1 VPGPDV
7 TQTDTATDS
16 RAGSGLC
23 PDRPRNHVAAS
34 STINKL
40 TIEATRQEAD
50 MALATERRI
59 ELPEHGTSLGSLRDE
74 MERAAAGDVDWLNGM
89 AAGTNYPAGDDVLEV
104 AKEAYLRFFSTNG
117 LLPGMFPSLARFEHE
132 VVDYVAGLLHGPNAT
147 GSITSGGT
155 ESILMGVKSA
165 RDRARRIHPEITQPE
180 MVVPESAHPAFTK
193 GAHYFGLR
201 LTKVALGSDLLVNP
215 DTVRAAMTRNTVLLV
230 GSAPSLTLGMVD
242 PIAELA
248 PLAAERDIG
257 FHVDACVG
265 GFFLPFAEQLGRPV
279 PPWDFRVPGVT
290 TISADLHKFGY
301 AAKGASLVMS
311 RERDVFDHQVFR
323 FGGPERPDDWY
334 VTPSMTGTR
343 PGGAI
348 AAAWAVMTYLGQ
360 DGYRDRVGRTLA
372 YLQRWWDGIRTI
384 DGLEVMGQPV
394 MSVFAIT
401 SRTLDMFAIADG
413 MEQRGWLVFRDSY
426 PVPAIRFMQSP
437 GHEHRV
443 DPYLA
448 DLREVAGLVRNGR
461 LTSRGGRAQYT

>member
-1 VPGPDV
+1 V
-7 TQTDTATDS
+7 
-16 RAGSGLC
+16 
-23 PDRPRNHVAAS
+23 
-34 STINKL
+34 
-40 TIEATRQEAD
+40 E
-50 MALATERRI
+50 LATKRVELAEQGTPVDTLRR
-59 ELPEHGTSLGSLRDE
+59 E
-74 MERAAAGDVDWLNGM
+74 MEDAAAGDVDWLNRM

-117 LLPGMFPSLARFEHE
+117 LLPGTFPSLARFERE
-132 VVDYVAGLLHGPNAT
+132 VIDYAAALFHGPEAT
-147 GSITSGGT
+147 GSITSGGS

-165 RDRARRIHPEITQPE
+165 RDRARRLHPEITEPE

-201 LTKVALGSDLLVNP
+201 FVKVALGRDLQVDVDAFKAAITP
-215 DTVRAAMTRNTVLLV
+215 DTVLLV

-248 PLAAERDIG
+248 PLAAERQIG

-265 GFFLPFAEQLGRPV
+265 GFFLPFAEQLGEPISL
-279 PPWDFRVPGVT
+279 WDFRVPGVT

-301 AAKGASLVMS
+301 TAKGASLIMS
-311 RERDVFDHQVFR
+311 REPDVFDNQVFR

-343 PGGAI
+343 PGGSI

-360 DGYRDRVGRTLA
+360 EGYRERVRRTMA
-372 YLQRWWDGIRTI
+372 YLRRWWDGIRAI
-384 DGLEVMGQPV
+384 EGLEVMGRPH
-394 MSVFAIT
+394 MSVFAVT
-401 SRTLDMFAIADG
+401 SRTLDMYAIADG

-426 PVPAIRFMQSP
+426 PVPSIRFMQSP

-448 DLREVAGLVRNGR
+448 DLRDVAELVQSGQ
-461 LTSRGGRAQYT
+461 LTSHGGRANYT